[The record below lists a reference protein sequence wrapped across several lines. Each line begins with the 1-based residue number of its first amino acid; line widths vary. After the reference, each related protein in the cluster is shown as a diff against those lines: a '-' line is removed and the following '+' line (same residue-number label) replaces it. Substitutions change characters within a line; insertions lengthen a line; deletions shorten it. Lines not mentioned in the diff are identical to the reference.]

1 MCVCFIATR
10 GTLQHV
16 SACKGHLQVIF
27 LPILEQDKTRLGIP
41 VFIKILPE
49 DGPYRP
55 KHVVM
60 IQV

>member
-1 MCVCFIATR
+1 M
-10 GTLQHV
+10 
-16 SACKGHLQVIF
+16 GHLQVIF
-27 LPILEQDKTRLGIP
+27 FTNTGILSPIPIP
-41 VFIKILPE
+41 ILPE

>member
-1 MCVCFIATR
+1 MYITIAIIHSPMIHILNGSVAGASFWTR
-10 GTLQHV
+10 
-16 SACKGHLQVIF
+16 I
-27 LPILEQDKTRLGIP
+27 GIP
-41 VFIKILPE
+41 VFVKILPE

>member
-1 MCVCFIATR
+1 VRVGDTYSVGSLR
-10 GTLQHV
+10 
-16 SACKGHLQVIF
+16 
-27 LPILEQDKTRLGIP
+27 KTRIGIP
-41 VFIKILPE
+41 VFVKILPE